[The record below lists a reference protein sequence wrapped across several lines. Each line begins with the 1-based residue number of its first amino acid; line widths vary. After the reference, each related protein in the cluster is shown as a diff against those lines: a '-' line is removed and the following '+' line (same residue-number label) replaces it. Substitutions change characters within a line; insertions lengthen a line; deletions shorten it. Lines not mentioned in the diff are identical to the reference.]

1 MDELGLN
8 IVLKGKTAR
17 KIVHLERMI
26 DAYLIKFEKVEDER
40 RDATDEEAKDRP
52 KMTLVR
58 SELHQSLLHKKT
70 NHFFGQEAGVGE
82 EEFLSNPGKT
92 FT

>member
-1 MDELGLN
+1 MRN
-8 IVLKGKTAR
+8 KSAR

-40 RDATDEEAKDRP
+40 KDANEEEEAKDGP

-58 SELHQSLLHKKT
+58 SELNLSLIHKRT
-70 NHFFGQEAGVGE
+70 SQFLGQEVGVCE
-82 EEFLSNPGKT
+82 EKFLSDPGKSYGQ
-92 FT
+92 FWH